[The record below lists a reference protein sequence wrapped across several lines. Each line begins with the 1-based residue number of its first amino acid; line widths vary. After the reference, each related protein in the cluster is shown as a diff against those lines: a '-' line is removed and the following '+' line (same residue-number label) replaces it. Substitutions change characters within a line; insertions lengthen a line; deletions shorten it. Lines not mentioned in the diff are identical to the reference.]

1 MSDAEGGSKIS
12 SRADDIWCIHRYV
25 QHPTDWMYSNI
36 HVLKIKENETGSR
49 PTTFEQPIQL
59 RMKVNNVGFEYMGR
73 DLIHNENKVEK
84 LNV

>member
-1 MSDAEGGSKIS
+1 
-12 SRADDIWCIHRYV
+12 
-25 QHPTDWMYSNI
+25 
-36 HVLKIKENETGSR
+36 LKIKENETGSR

>member
-25 QHPTDWMYSNI
+25 AHPTDWMYSNI
-36 HVLKIKENETGSR
+36 HVLKIKENETGGR

-59 RMKVNNVGFEYMGR
+59 RMKVNNVGFEYMGK
-73 DLIHNENKVEK
+73 DLMHDNKKIQK
-84 LNV
+84 LAI